1 MIIDYRA
8 GDDIICVRDHSQ
20 GIVKKGDVYTAHKLE
35 RNGCGCIF
43 LVDVGLKSDRPFT
56 QCPVCRTNDE
66 KTDDIWWIDARLFRR
81 LLTKSEEADLADV
94 LAEVF
99 SEELIN
105 AN

>member
-1 MIIDYRA
+1 MIIDYRP

-56 QCPVCRTNDE
+56 QCPVCKTNDE

-94 LAEVF
+94 LANVF